1 MKGRMRGWFLL
12 GVMAACWSVASTL
25 PAEEEEKPIPIAEI
39 KRDTKVDFEKEIL
52 PILNKN
58 CTACHNATEAEGEL
72 VLETP
77 EAIRKGGDSGPAV
90 VPGKSGES
98 LLLKVAAHLE
108 EPFMPPE
115 DNDAN
120 ARNLTPQ
127 ELGLIKLWID
137 QGATGSV
144 SSAQKITWQPLPP
157 GIHPVLAV
165 GISDDGRFLAA
176 SRANQ
181 VFLYHTRSG
190 RELGRLTDPELLK
203 SGIYKQPGVAHL
215 DLVQSVAFSP
225 DGRLLATGGF
235 QVVKLWQRQD
245 PRVLRSWQAGKPIT
259 AAALDPQGTRVATAV
274 ENQVIVWE
282 LASGKQLGTLSGHP
296 AKVTV
301 LEWSKDGKRLYVA
314 DESKQLSLWALPAAK
329 LEARLPLPHKALA
342 LAWVGDGSVLASG
355 GDDNKIHL
363 WRIVP
368 NPKPKEPPQQDD
380 QKKKQA
386 AASKDAKAK
395 KDAAPHQPWKLE
407 EVRALQHGGHVLVL
421 ARRGNDA
428 QRLLSGSAD
437 RVMGLWNTA
446 NGARDRSFNHG
457 SNVVAVASSPDG
469 ARLASA
475 EAVGIVRLWDGGNAR
490 RLAELRGDPRLALQ
504 VAQLAVRRDV
514 AQRMARIFNARL
526 QAAKQNLPKR
536 QEAVKKAQEELAK
549 AEKTFKEKQD
559 ALKKVE
565 AQRAEA
571 EKLLAQADKQV
582 TELKKKLEQ
591 IDAQLTQKKDDAN
604 LKKAKQ
610 EVQKALGDAQRKVQ
624 EADKKLKSTDKPL
637 ADAKKAYMEAEVALA
652 SVKQRL
658 ELAQKDLKQLET
670 EIPQHESQL
679 KLWQQREK
687 EAAEQIQQL
696 NQKNRQAVVVT
707 ALAFSRDGAWLAAA
721 DKQGRVFLYDGQA
734 GSFLAAFA
742 PHKQAVVFVQFL
754 PTGEL
759 LTASADGAVAVSR
772 PLPQWQLVR
781 RLQGLVDRVLAL
793 DFSPDGKLLAA
804 GAGEP
809 SRSGQ
814 LRIYNVETGDVVLDL
829 PEAHTDS
836 IFAVAFSPQGD
847 MIATAGADKF
857 ARVFKL
863 PEGKEY
869 RRFEGH
875 THHVQGVAWR
885 YDGEVLATAG
895 ADLAVKVWDVP
906 KNEQRRSINNIASKQ
921 LTDLAFV
928 GVGPVVVASAGS
940 AQLLFRNTDNGGNV
954 RVLGSGNDF
963 VHTVDATPDG
973 TLVVA
978 GGQDGSVWVFD
989 GRRYQLLRTLP
1000 PPPST
1005 QK

>member
-1 MKGRMRGWFLL
+1 MKGRMRWWFVLVVVAAGWIT
-12 GVMAACWSVASTL
+12 ASPTS
-25 PAEEEEKPIPIAEI
+25 AEEDKPIPVAEI

-90 VPGKSGES
+90 VPGKGAES
-98 LLLKVAAHLE
+98 LLLKVAAHQE

-137 QGATGSV
+137 QGATGTV
-144 SSAQKITWQPLPP
+144 SSAKNIAWQPLPP
-157 GIHPVLAV
+157 GINPVYAV
-165 GISDDGRFLAA
+165 SISQDGRFLAA

-181 VFLYHTRSG
+181 VFLYHARSG

-225 DGRLLATGGF
+225 DARLLATGGY

-245 PRVLRSWQAGKPIT
+245 PRVLRTFQAGGPVT
-259 AAALDPQGTRVATAV
+259 AAALHVQGNLLATAAGG
-274 ENQVIVWE
+274 QVILWDV
-282 LASGKQLGTLSGHP
+282 AAGKQLKTLSGHQG
-296 AKVTV
+296 KVTAV
-301 LEWSKDGKRLYVA
+301 ELAKDAKRLYVA
-314 DESKQLSLWALPAAK
+314 DDTKHLYLWSLPEGK
-329 LEARLPLPHKALA
+329 LQARLPLPHKALA
-342 LAWVGDGSVLASG
+342 LAWVGDGSLLASG

-363 WRIVP
+363 WRVVP
-368 NPKPKEPPQQDD
+368 NPPPKEE
-380 QKKKQA
+380 K
-386 AASKDAKAK
+386 KDAKKDDKAK
-395 KDAAPHQPWKLE
+395 DEKGKPSQPHQPWKLE
-407 EVRALQHGGHVLVL
+407 LVRSLQHGGVVGVL
-421 ARRGNDA
+421 ARRGSDS

-437 RVMGLWNTA
+437 RVAALWNTA
-446 NGARDRSFNHG
+446 NGGRERSPNH
-457 SNVVAVASSPDG
+457 SSIVLTVASSPDG
-469 ARLASA
+469 TRWATADA
-475 EAVGIVRLWDGGNAR
+475 PGILRLWDGTNGR

-504 VAQLAVRRDV
+504 VAQVEVQRNI
-514 AQRMARIFNARL
+514 AQRMAALFNSRL
-526 QAAKQNLPKR
+526 QAAKKDLPNR

-549 AEKTFKEKQD
+549 AEKTLKEKQD

-571 EKLLAQADKQV
+571 EKLVAQADKQV
-582 TELKKKLEQ
+582 TELKKKLDQ
-591 IDAQLTQKKDDAN
+591 INAELAKKKDDAN

-610 EVQKALGDAQRKVQ
+610 ETEKALQQAQRKLQ
-624 EADKKLKSTDKPL
+624 DADKKLKATDKPL
-637 ADAKKAYMEAEVALA
+637 ADARKAFMEADVALA
-652 SVKQRL
+652 SAKQRL
-658 ELAQKDLKQLET
+658 ELTQKDLKQVQEQ
-670 EIPQHESQL
+670 IPQHEAQL
-679 KLWQQREK
+679 KSWQQRQK
-687 EAAEQIQQL
+687 EAEARIAEL
-696 NQKNRQAVVVT
+696 NKKRGEAVVIT
-707 ALAFSRDGAWLAAA
+707 ALAFSPQGAWLAAA
-721 DKQGRVFLYDGQA
+721 DKQGTVYLYDGQGA
-734 GSFLAAFA
+734 ALLSAFA
-742 PHKQAVVFVQFL
+742 PHKQAVVFAAFL
-754 PTGEL
+754 PGGEL
-759 LTASADGAVAVSR
+759 LTASADGTVAVSH
-772 PLPQWQLVR
+772 PLPQWTLVR
-781 RLQGLVDRVLAL
+781 RLQGLADRVLAL
-793 DFSPDGKLLAA
+793 DFSPDGKLLAT
-804 GAGEP
+804 GSGEP

-814 LRIYNVETGDVVLDL
+814 LRIYNVENGDVVLDL

-847 MIATAGADKF
+847 MVATAGADKF

-885 YDGEVLATAG
+885 YDGEVLATCG
-895 ADLAVKVWDVP
+895 ADMAVKVWDVP
-906 KNEQRRSINNIASKQ
+906 RNEQRRSINNIAAKQ
-921 LTDLAFV
+921 LTDIAFT
-928 GVGPVVVASAGS
+928 GVGSVVVASSGS

-954 RVLGSGNDF
+954 RVLGAGSDF
-963 VHTVDATPDG
+963 VHTVDVTPDG
-973 TLVVA
+973 QLIVA

-989 GRRYQLLRTLP
+989 GRRYQLLRTLA

-1005 QK
+1005 SAK